1 MLNLS
6 TMPYM
11 KYLHIIVQLLI
22 ILSAINF
29 LTMSFM
35 EVDMIEKASMGNS
48 MVNKGIK
55 MAIGVSGL
63 YAAYLLLPTL
73 MNLVKL

>member
-22 ILSAINF
+22 ILGAVNF

-35 EVDMIEKASMGNS
+35 EVDMIEKVSMGNH

-55 MAIGVSGL
+55 IAVGVSGL